1 MRYHRG
7 TLTYSNS
14 SFNQSLIQETDW
26 PHCFTLQTTEMPFNQ
41 TGEPVFFPAH
51 LRAHTPARTLAH
63 KHTHLHYA
71 SFFRLIRGLP
81 RDVDVGRG
89 PSSLSLLSRRPT
101 FLICSPGDGGTDGER
116 RGSKRGG
123 RRRRGNRKDVI
134 KTSTS
139 DSQNQTSPKLRLLRS
154 TLRRR

>member
-1 MRYHRG
+1 
-7 TLTYSNS
+7 
-14 SFNQSLIQETDW
+14 
-26 PHCFTLQTTEMPFNQ
+26 MPFNQ

-89 PSSLSLLSRRPT
+89 PSSLSPLSPPDVSHLFARGT
-101 FLICSPGDGGTDGER
+101 EGLTESGAEVNGAGGDDVE
-116 RGSKRGG
+116 
-123 RRRRGNRKDVI
+123 NRKDVI